1 MNEPT
6 LQSSHCPTCGS
17 QLAPVPPLS
26 VREIIVNFLCGTILL
41 AGLFAFCYAADQ
53 WIEVHIRYYPEHLF
67 WHEPLEDW
75 NR

>member
-6 LQSSHCPTCGS
+6 LHSSRCPTCGS

-26 VREIIVNFLCGTILL
+26 VREIVVNVLCATILL
-41 AGLFAFCYAADQ
+41 AALFSFCYAADQ
-53 WIEVHIRYYPEHLF
+53 WIEVHIRYYPEHLL